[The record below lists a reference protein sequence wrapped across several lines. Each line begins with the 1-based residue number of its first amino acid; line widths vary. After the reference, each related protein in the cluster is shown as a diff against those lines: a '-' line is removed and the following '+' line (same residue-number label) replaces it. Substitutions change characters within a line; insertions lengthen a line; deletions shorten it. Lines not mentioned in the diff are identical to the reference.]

1 MFSAVVDVFEII
13 EEYGISNQK
22 VEARFIIRSIL
33 SFEFVFTLHFMKNIL
48 GIINELSIAL
58 QKINKDITNAMDLVK
73 VSKQRLQVMRDD
85 EWISLLTEV
94 SSFCTIHDI
103 PILNMDEIFV
113 VSGRPRRNTQQ
124 NINIHHYRVKLFYTI
139 INMQLQVLN
148 NRFSEA
154 NTDLLICMACLNPSD
169 SFVAFDKEKLI
180 RLAKFYSSDFLG
192 TDIWVLNSQLHNYI
206 FHMHNNDL
214 FLEL

>member
-1 MFSAVVDVFEII
+1 
-13 EEYGISNQK
+13 
-22 VEARFIIRSIL
+22 
-33 SFEFVFTLHFMKNIL
+33 
-48 GIINELSIAL
+48 
-58 QKINKDITNAMDLVK
+58 MDLIK
-73 VSKQRLQVMRDD
+73 VSKQRLQLMRDD
-85 EWISLLTEV
+85 EWISLSTEV
-94 SSFCTIHDI
+94 SSFCTTHDI

-192 TDIWVLNSQLHNYI
+192 TDIWVLNSQLQNYI